1 MQPIQTSLNV
11 RYRKYYFYLSWCMY
25 MLILKT
31 KIYRITYYDRNT
43 YLENMRWNTY
53 LKENLV

>member
-1 MQPIQTSLNV
+1 
-11 RYRKYYFYLSWCMY
+11 
-25 MLILKT
+25 MLDIENIIFT
-31 KIYRITYYDRNT
+31 YHGVCICRYYDRNT